1 MTWVHFWIP
10 HSIKAMP
17 LPTSIPLNTIVD
29 AALMNTFAM
38 ALSVIPKD
46 FSVPIVEMLRNSII
60 RSPEI
65 MLNPAT
71 IVIKTRMNRTLK
83 SIRFSQSKIWG

>member
-1 MTWVHFWIP
+1 
-10 HSIKAMP
+10 
-17 LPTSIPLNTIVD
+17 
-29 AALMNTFAM
+29 M

-46 FSVPIVEMLRNSII
+46 LSVPIVDMFLNSII
-60 RSPEI
+60 NRPEI

-71 IVIKTRMNRTLK
+71 MVIRTRMNSTLK